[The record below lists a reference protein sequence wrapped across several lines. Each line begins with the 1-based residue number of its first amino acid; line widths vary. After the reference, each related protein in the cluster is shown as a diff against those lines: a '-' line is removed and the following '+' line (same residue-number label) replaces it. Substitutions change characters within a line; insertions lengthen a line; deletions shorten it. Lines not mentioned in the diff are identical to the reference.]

1 MCLRIQSRISGDY
14 IGNSGVAQLTML
26 VLLVLCLALPATVPT
41 QVRAEDGPVIE
52 LPDVSDD
59 TKRKL
64 RDTISKIGHF
74 AKKYAKPRGPR
85 TTGGDPFGPVADLM
99 LNSDKISLGVLITMI
114 NKTIERYHVEILSQ
128 RDMTADAGEVV

>member
-59 TKRKL
+59 TMRIPTYPDSDSNDIRTVIPEYPDKL
-64 RDTISKIGHF
+64 TR
-74 AKKYAKPRGPR
+74 RR
-85 TTGGDPFGPVADLM
+85 
-99 LNSDKISLGVLITMI
+99 
-114 NKTIERYHVEILSQ
+114 
-128 RDMTADAGEVV
+128 